1 MRDAAA
7 LLRDVRST
15 GKGRELDVL
24 RNWQDRRENPWKDVY
39 YDALRLWRGERGHTL
54 LHDYMDLPEG
64 GTVFDFG
71 GNEGKWADMVLN
83 QQPDCTIHLFEPHP
97 RKAASLR
104 NKYRDDDRVKVYD
117 YALGSAEAKLPLPE
131 ASISGVETTVD
142 VVSVRR
148 YFDTFD
154 FPQIDLVKL
163 NIGGAEYDL
172 IPALS
177 RAGILQNINR
187 LQVTFHLKGESQI
200 ADRDDIRAGL
210 SASHDCA
217 WCYPFIWEEWRRR

>member
-1 MRDAAA
+1 M
-7 LLRDVRST
+7 
-15 GKGRELDVL
+15 DVL
-24 RNWQDRRENPWKDVY
+24 RNWRDRREHPWKDVY

-71 GNEGKWADMVLN
+71 GNDGKWADMVLN